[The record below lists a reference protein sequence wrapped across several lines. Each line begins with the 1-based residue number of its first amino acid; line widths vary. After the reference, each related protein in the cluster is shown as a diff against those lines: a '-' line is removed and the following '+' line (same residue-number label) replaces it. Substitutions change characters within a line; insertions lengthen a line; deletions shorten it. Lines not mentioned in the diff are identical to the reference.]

1 MKKSLLLVIC
11 TALLIG
17 CANKKKMTNN
27 SEPAPEAEISLAPGY
42 IQANLKILTIEDSGS
57 QKIISSEVLEILNYG
72 SSTDPVPSGSSLKF
86 VIDDELFNKSS
97 NKIKQN
103 GTLTAILSTEESG
116 MMMGNDKKT
125 KLWKLITINN

>member
-11 TALLIG
+11 TALILG
-17 CANKKKMTNN
+17 CANKKKMTDN

-86 VIDDELFNKSS
+86 VIDNELFNKSS

-103 GTLTAILSTEESG
+103 GTLTAILSIEQSG

-125 KLWKLITINN
+125 NLWKLITINN

>member
-1 MKKSLLLVIC
+1 MKKSLVLVIC
-11 TALLIG
+11 TALILG
-17 CANKKKMTNN
+17 CANKKKMTDN

-86 VIDDELFNKSS
+86 VIDNELFNKSS

-103 GTLTAILSTEESG
+103 GTLTAILSIEQSG

-125 KLWKLITINN
+125 NLWKLITINN

>member
-1 MKKSLLLVIC
+1 
-11 TALLIG
+11 
-17 CANKKKMTNN
+17 MTDN

-86 VIDDELFNKSS
+86 VIDNELFNKSS

-103 GTLTAILSTEESG
+103 GTLTAILSIEQSG

-125 KLWKLITINN
+125 NLWKLITINN